1 MRHDSL
7 RMRMGMLPDALPC
20 AAFLDHEYY
29 KHASCYGNYFTA
41 NSTAFF
47 ETAVAYAK
55 ELTAPG
61 STGAAIAAHAG
72 RNISFPDLAA
82 LLDGTASPQCNR
94 RCQLSEVWNC
104 LVRP

>member
-1 MRHDSL
+1 ML
-7 RMRMGMLPDALPC
+7 ACMRMACCLKSMLC
-20 AAFLDHEYY
+20 AALLDHEAF
-29 KHASCYGNYFTA
+29 KHGSCYGNYFTA
-41 NSTAFF
+41 NNTAFF

-72 RNISFPDLAA
+72 RNISFADLAA
-82 LLDGTASPQCNR
+82 LLNGSASPQCNR